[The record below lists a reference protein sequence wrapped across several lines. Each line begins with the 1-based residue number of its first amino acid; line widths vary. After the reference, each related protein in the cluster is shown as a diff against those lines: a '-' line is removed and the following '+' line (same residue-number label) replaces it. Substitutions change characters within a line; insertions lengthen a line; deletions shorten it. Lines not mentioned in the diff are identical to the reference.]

1 MPTITVTREML
12 EALGISSADLYEP
25 ILTGHAK
32 RSLEGTLTS
41 HGFDVT
47 RDVSLVVLA
56 SGEGIVLTQ

>member
-12 EALGISSADLYEP
+12 EALGISSADLHEP

-32 RSLEGTLTS
+32 RSLEGALTA

-47 RDVSLVVLA
+47 RDIGLVVLA
-56 SGEGIVLTQ
+56 SGEGVVLTQ